1 MKQPTAVAT
10 IASNGTVVAKKTD
23 AQQSLKDLP
32 LFERPDFENLLQP
45 GAKKSNRTTIE
56 TKPPVIIEA
65 EIVAKPPVE
74 PKEQVKVQ
82 VNESTAGVE
91 LLDHRNQIVLKRN
104 HLILAAILI
113 LILLALT
120 FGVGFMVARAM
131 K

>member
-1 MKQPTAVAT
+1 MKQPTAVAA
-10 IASNGTVVAKKTD
+10 IASNVTVVAKKTD
-23 AQQSLKDLP
+23 PQLSLKDLP

-45 GAKKSNRTTIE
+45 GAKKTNRTTIE
-56 TKPPVIIEA
+56 TKPTAIIEA

-74 PKEQVKVQ
+74 QNVHVKVQ

-91 LLDHRNQIVLKRN
+91 LLDHRDKIVLKRN

-113 LILLALT
+113 LILLVLT